1 MNNQIAQ
8 KLASLPELPGSYQYL
23 DETGKIIYVGKAK
36 NLKNRVKTYFTGSH
50 DAKTT
55 RLVSQIVDM
64 TYLVTSTETEAFLL
78 ELSLIKEHRPKY
90 NIMLMD
96 DKTYPYIEVT
106 SETHPKL
113 VIIRK
118 ISKKNK
124 TIFGPFPN
132 ASAARETMEL
142 LGRIFPLRKCAQMPK
157 KVCLYYHMGQ
167 CMGPCVYPVSALSYE
182 PILTGIRQFFAG
194 NDTLILKNLEQK
206 MQDAASKLEFEKAQ
220 EYKQLLQAVQDTT
233 ARQKV
238 MFTDHSDR
246 DIINYYADEVHMT
259 VTFLFMRQGRII
271 FGESKIFEY
280 YQTVQ
285 DAFFDYI
292 AQFYAKNPLPTSVM
306 VPDDFDY
313 TVLADLLE
321 GTLMVP
327 KKGDKAKLV
336 HLAKENAILH
346 HQNNMDAFLRKVKK
360 TTGAMS
366 ELATL
371 LGLEEIRRIE
381 AFDNSHTMGS
391 NQVSAM
397 VVFIDGSPEN
407 KSYRKYLNKTA
418 GKADDYHQMQEV
430 IYRRYQRLLV
440 ENGVGR
446 PDLIVMDG
454 GIAQVHAAK
463 EILDSLYL
471 DIPVIGLKKDDFHK
485 TDAIIGL
492 DETAIKLDRHSDLYI
507 LLTKIQDEAHRFAI
521 TFHREKQGKQI
532 YASMLDAVPGIGAV
546 SKQKLL
552 ETFKTLDNIKK
563 AEDDALKA
571 IGLKKPQI
579 ENLRI
584 ALMGKTVQE
593 KK

>member
-1 MNNQIAQ
+1 
-8 KLASLPELPGSYQYL
+8 
-23 DETGKIIYVGKAK
+23 
-36 NLKNRVKTYFTGSH
+36 
-50 DAKTT
+50 
-55 RLVSQIVDM
+55 
-64 TYLVTSTETEAFLL
+64 
-78 ELSLIKEHRPKY
+78 
-90 NIMLMD
+90 
-96 DKTYPYIEVT
+96 
-106 SETHPKL
+106 
-113 VIIRK
+113 
-118 ISKKNK
+118 
-124 TIFGPFPN
+124 
-132 ASAARETMEL
+132 
-142 LGRIFPLRKCAQMPK
+142 
-157 KVCLYYHMGQ
+157 
-167 CMGPCVYPVSALSYE
+167 
-182 PILTGIRQFFAG
+182 
-194 NDTLILKNLEQK
+194 
-206 MQDAASKLEFEKAQ
+206 
-220 EYKQLLQAVQDTT
+220 
-233 ARQKV
+233 
-238 MFTDHSDR
+238 
-246 DIINYYADEVHMT
+246 
-259 VTFLFMRQGRII
+259 
-271 FGESKIFEY
+271 
-280 YQTVQ
+280 
-285 DAFFDYI
+285 
-292 AQFYAKNPLPTSVM
+292 
-306 VPDDFDY
+306 
-313 TVLADLLE
+313 LADLLE